1 MNNSNISTIL
11 FDLGR
16 VLVELDGPPIKNH
29 WLAKPIAELESW
41 QRWGCSASVKAFE
54 SGELTPA
61 AFGEQ
66 LVAEQSLVIPPEQF
80 LVEFTAWPK
89 GLFPG
94 VKELLNALAPRYQL
108 AYFSNTSAL
117 HVPRLNHEMGLA
129 QYFAHRFAS
138 CEIGFFKPDPEG
150 FEYILSELKVA
161 PETILFLDD
170 SPANVAAA
178 RSCGLVAE
186 PVVGLVEVQRA
197 LAKHSLI

>member
-1 MNNSNISTIL
+1 M
-11 FDLGR
+11 
-16 VLVELDGPPIKNH
+16 
-29 WLAKPIAELESW
+29 
-41 QRWGCSASVKAFE
+41 
-54 SGELTPA
+54 
-61 AFGEQ
+61 
-66 LVAEQSLVIPPEQF
+66 VIPPEQF

-117 HVPRLNHEMGLA
+117 HVPQLNHEMGLA

-178 RSCGLVAE
+178 RTCGLVAE
-186 PVVGLVEVQRA
+186 PVVGLAEVQRA